1 MEFIENFSFD
11 RFVYSLQYMWQGM
24 LSIFLVIG
32 IIVGFVVILNLLTN
46 RKPKM
51 KKEKQ

>member
-1 MEFIENFSFD
+1 MNLFDNINID

-32 IIVGFVVILNLLTN
+32 IIIGSVVIMNKLTN
-46 RKPKM
+46 RKR
-51 KKEKQ
+51 KEKKDN